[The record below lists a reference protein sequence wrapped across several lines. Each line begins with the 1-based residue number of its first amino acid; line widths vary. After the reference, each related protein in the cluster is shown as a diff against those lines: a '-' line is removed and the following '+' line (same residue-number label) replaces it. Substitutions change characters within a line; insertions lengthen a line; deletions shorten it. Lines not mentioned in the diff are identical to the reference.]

1 MGSIVHITGQLNT
14 ERTYLH
20 PQAVFHKIE
29 RGEPV
34 PLGEP
39 GERKWTLPH
48 AITIVEMD
56 DARDDRS
63 WPTHRPPTATGT
75 LSPGMP
81 SRDRSRPRPVPV
93 T

>member
-20 PQAVFHKIE
+20 PQAVFYKIE

-48 AITIVEMD
+48 AITIVEME

-63 WPTHRPPTATGT
+63 WPTHRPPIATGT

-81 SRDRSRPRPVPV
+81 SRDGSRARPVQVP
-93 T
+93 

>member
-20 PQAVFHKIE
+20 PQAVFYKIE

-39 GERKWTLPH
+39 DERKWTLP
-48 AITIVEMD
+48 
-56 DARDDRS
+56 ARDHDR
-63 WPTHRPPTATGT
+63 
-75 LSPGMP
+75 
-81 SRDRSRPRPVPV
+81 RDGGRAG
-93 T
+93 